1 MTWVATAPLSHAVP
15 RPDSG
20 HRGRLGSLAETG
32 AMGDDGRQQQQ
43 RSRQP
48 SLLTTPMSRY
58 WFTRNDLLCIL
69 WWILWRF
76 LPVERLRAV

>member
-1 MTWVATAPLSHAVP
+1 
-15 RPDSG
+15 
-20 HRGRLGSLAETG
+20 
-32 AMGDDGRQQQQ
+32 MGDDGRQQQQ